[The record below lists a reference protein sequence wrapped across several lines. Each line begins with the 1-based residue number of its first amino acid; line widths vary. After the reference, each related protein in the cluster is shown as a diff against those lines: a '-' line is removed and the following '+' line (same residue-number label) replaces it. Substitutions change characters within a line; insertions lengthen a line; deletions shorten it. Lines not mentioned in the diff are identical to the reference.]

1 MLIDRENSSQKSRDL
16 SVEDFRVKSLDGD
29 VLSLKEVLGG
39 KRALLI
45 FYNNACLGCTGRAI
59 PLAYELKK
67 EFADVVVM
75 GIHVDFGPAETTAE
89 EIHAIFTIEEL
100 PFPIYKDIDQA
111 LYSFFA
117 CEGTP
122 HWILLNEKGEVVNT
136 IFGSQ
141 EGARTRLT
149 YALEELNHK

>member
-1 MLIDRENSSQKSRDL
+1 MRHNL
-16 SVEDFRVKSLDGD
+16 SVKSLEGETLNLLD
-29 VLSLKEVLGG
+29 VLGG
-39 KRALLI
+39 KNALLI

-67 EFADVVVM
+67 EFGDVSVI

-89 EIHAIFTIEEL
+89 EIHAIFTIKDL
-100 PFPIYKDIDQA
+100 PFPIYKDIDQS

-141 EGARTRLT
+141 EGARTRLI

>member
-1 MLIDRENSSQKSRDL
+1 MLIDGGNSSQKSRDL
-16 SVEDFRVKSLDGD
+16 SVEDLSVKALDGE
-29 VLSLKEVLGG
+29 VLSLNKVLGG
-39 KRALLI
+39 KCALLI

-67 EFADVVVM
+67 EFGDVSVI
-75 GIHVDFGPAETTAE
+75 GIHVDFGPTETTAE

-100 PFPIYKDIDQA
+100 PFSIYKDIDQS

-122 HWILLNEKGEVVNT
+122 HWILLNEKGEVMNS

>member
-1 MLIDRENSSQKSRDL
+1 MRHNLN
-16 SVEDFRVKSLDGD
+16 VKSLEGETLNLLD
-29 VLSLKEVLGG
+29 VLGG
-39 KRALLI
+39 KNALLI

-67 EFADVVVM
+67 EFGDVSVI
-75 GIHVDFGPAETTAE
+75 GIHVDFGPTETTVE
-89 EIHAIFTIEEL
+89 EIHAIFTIEDL
-100 PFPIYKDIDQA
+100 PFPIYKDINQS
-111 LYSFFA
+111 LYSFFS

-122 HWILLNEKGEVVNT
+122 HWILLNEKGEVANT